1 MENVIFLKH
10 ENRKDW
16 HWTHLWWRSLHE
28 YKLRFSY
35 NGNFHKSSLGRL
47 VWHTSGWIVRC
58 LLTLF
63 GIRYESNMDDTYIVL
78 PGKSYILAHPCSRC
92 RYGIVGNKQAY
103 AKSYEASKYN
113 DKNWFKLM
121 KKFIH
126 SAINNRLYFTFP
138 ALQPWPSLQLHAA
151 QYLFWIRKR

>member
-1 MENVIFLKH
+1 MFHIHNNQYHLHIVLQIECVGIYSNHGKCNLFKTQH

-121 KKFIH
+121 K
-126 SAINNRLYFTFP
+126 TF
-138 ALQPWPSLQLHAA
+138 LT
-151 QYLFWIRKR
+151 IRKYKQ